1 MARLEPLA
9 ASQIADADLR
19 AMMEASGDEMFGVY
33 GHCPDLFKASFKNE
47 PRARREGPRAHRRRG
62 SDLIMDINGWLGAG
76 RSRLSRKGRTR
87 ILSVAVAA
95 VVLAA
100 GVHARAF
107 DGERELYEAAKKEKE
122 LTWYTA
128 HYDSETAAAV
138 CNAFEKKYAGIKCN
152 YVRTTAQVAYQRLAQ
167 DQKANLAAASVI
179 SSTDVGH
186 YGRMK
191 QDGWLV
197 KYRPKSL
204 GELIDAF
211 KAYNDPDDMFFVTA
225 AGLVLMSYNT
235 SLVSEADAPRKW
247 TDLLDPKWK
256 GKVSIGHPGFS
267 GYVGTWVVQMRKLY
281 GWDYFKR
288 LELNKPRIGRSIND
302 TVTMLNAKE
311 SWVAAGPS
319 ATTLAS
325 RDKGNP
331 LAVVYPEDGALLM
344 VSPSGILKNAPAP
357 NAGKLFMEYLF
368 SKECNEIMV
377 KLRQDSINKYVKPLP
392 GAKSLAEVKTIRP
405 TYEEIQKG
413 IPEVKEQFRDTFGI

>member
-1 MARLEPLA
+1 MNMNRWLA
-9 ASQIADADLR
+9 ALTLAAVL
-19 AMMEASGDEMFGVY
+19 
-33 GHCPDLFKASFKNE
+33 
-47 PRARREGPRAHRRRG
+47 
-62 SDLIMDINGWLGAG
+62 
-76 RSRLSRKGRTR
+76 
-87 ILSVAVAA
+87 AVAA
-95 VVLAA
+95 
-100 GVHARAF
+100 HAHAF
-107 DGERELYEAAKKEKE
+107 EGEAQLYEAAKKEKE

-138 CNAFEKKYAGIKCN
+138 CNAFEKKYPGVKCGHI
-152 YVRTTAQVAYQRLAQ
+152 RTTAQVAYQRLAQ
-167 DQKANLAAASVI
+167 DQKAGLAVASVI

-191 QDGWLV
+191 QDGWLL

-211 KAYNDPDDMFFVTA
+211 KAYNDPDDTFFVTA
-225 AGLVLMSYNT
+225 AGLVLMTYNT
-235 SLVSEADAPRKW
+235 AVVSEADAPKKW

-281 GWDYFKR
+281 GWDYFKK

-368 SKECNEIMV
+368 SKECNEVMV
-377 KLRQDSINKYVKPLP
+377 KLRQDSINKSVKPLP
-392 GAKSLAEVKTIRP
+392 GARSLAEVKTIRP
-405 TYEEIQKG
+405 TYEEIDKG
-413 IPEVKEQFRDTFGI
+413 IQEVKELFRDTFGI